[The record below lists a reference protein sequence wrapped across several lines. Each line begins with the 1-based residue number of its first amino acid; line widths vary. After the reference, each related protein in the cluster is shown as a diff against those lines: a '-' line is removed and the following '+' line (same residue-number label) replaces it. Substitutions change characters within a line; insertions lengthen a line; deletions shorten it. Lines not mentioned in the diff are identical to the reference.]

1 MATSIYS
8 VGHCR
13 YIYTVHTSQT
23 RLGYNRM
30 YVEVEVNSS
39 APYSYFKIE
48 PTLNYEPTTHNLDM
62 LGCISTSYVI
72 QFGAHPN

>member
-1 MATSIYS
+1 
-8 VGHCR
+8 
-13 YIYTVHTSQT
+13 
-23 RLGYNRM
+23 M